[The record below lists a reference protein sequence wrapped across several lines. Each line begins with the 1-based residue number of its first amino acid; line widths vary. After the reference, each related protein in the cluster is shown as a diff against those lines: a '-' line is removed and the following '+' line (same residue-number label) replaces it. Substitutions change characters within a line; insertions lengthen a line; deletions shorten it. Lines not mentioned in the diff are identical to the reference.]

1 MSDIKSITD
10 KYRVVLASKS
20 PRRQA
25 LLKEI
30 VPEFSIML
38 RDTAETYPP
47 TLVGAQIVEHLAGLK
62 AAAFEGELADDQLII
77 TADTIVWLDGSVLG
91 KPKGRSEA
99 IDMLQRLSGRKHT
112 VYTGVCLKTTQKT
125 NVFSVAT
132 DVFFRQ
138 LDQSEITYYVDTY
151 KPFDKAGS
159 YGIQEWIGYVGVERI
174 EGSYFNVMGL
184 PVQRLYQELKKF

>member
-1 MSDIKSITD
+1 MDFITD
-10 KYRVVLASKS
+10 RYNVVLASKS

-30 VPEFSIML
+30 VPDFSVQL
-38 RDTAETYPP
+38 RDTAETYPS
-47 TLVGAQIVEHLAGLK
+47 TLKGAQIVEHLANLK
-62 AAAFEGELADDQLII
+62 ASAFDGEMADNQLLI
-77 TADTIVWLDGSVLG
+77 TADTIVWIDDMVLG
-91 KPKGRSEA
+91 KPKDRIGA
-99 IDMLQRLSGRKHT
+99 IAMLRQLSGRKHT
-112 VYTGVCLKTTQKT
+112 VFTGVCLKTNQKKS
-125 NVFSVAT
+125 VFSVAT
-132 DVFFRQ
+132 DVFFRP
-138 LDQSEITYYVDTY
+138 LDDSEITYYVDTF

>member
-1 MSDIKSITD
+1 MDFITD
-10 KYRVVLASKS
+10 RYKVVLASKS

-30 VPEFSIML
+30 VPDFSVQL
-38 RDTAETYPP
+38 YDTAETYPS
-47 TLVGAQIVEHLAGLK
+47 TLKGAQIVEHLANLK
-62 AAAFEGELADDQLII
+62 ASAFDGELADNQLLI
-77 TADTIVWLDGSVLG
+77 TADTIVWIDDMVLG
-91 KPKGRSEA
+91 KPKDRSGA
-99 IDMLQRLSGRKHT
+99 IAMLRQLSGRKHT
-112 VYTGVCLKTTQKT
+112 VFTGVCLKTNQKKS
-125 NVFSVAT
+125 VFSVAT
-132 DVFFRQ
+132 DVFFRP
-138 LDQSEITYYVDTY
+138 LDDSEITYYVDTF

>member
-10 KYRVVLASKS
+10 RYRVVLASKS

-62 AAAFEGELADDQLII
+62 ASAFDSELADDQLLI

-91 KPKGRSEA
+91 KPQYRSEA

>member
-1 MSDIKSITD
+1 MNFITD
-10 KYRVVLASKS
+10 KYEVVLASKS

-30 VPEFSIML
+30 VPEFSVQL
-38 RDTAETYPP
+38 RNTAETYPP
-47 TLVGAQIVEHLAGLK
+47 TLKGAQIVEHLAKLK
-62 AAAFEGELADDQLII
+62 ASAFEGELADSQLLI
-77 TADTIVWLDGSVLG
+77 TADTIVWIGDMVLG
-91 KPKGRSEA
+91 KPKDRSGA
-99 IDMLQRLSGRKHT
+99 IAMLRQLSGRKHT
-112 VYTGVCLKTTQKT
+112 VFTGVCLKTNQKEQ
-125 NVFSVAT
+125 VFSVAT

-138 LDQSEITYYVDTY
+138 LSDDEIIYYVDNY
-151 KPFDKAGS
+151 QPFDKAGS

>member
-1 MSDIKSITD
+1 MDFITD
-10 KYRVVLASKS
+10 RYKVVLASKS

-30 VPEFSIML
+30 VPDFSVQL

-47 TLVGAQIVEHLAGLK
+47 TLKGAQIVEHLANLK
-62 AAAFEGELADDQLII
+62 ASAFDGELADNQLLI
-77 TADTIVWLDGSVLG
+77 TADTIVWIDDMVLG
-91 KPKGRSEA
+91 KPKDRSGA
-99 IDMLQRLSGRKHT
+99 IAMIRQLSGRKHI
-112 VYTGVCLKTTQKT
+112 VFTGVCLKTNQKKS
-125 NVFSVAT
+125 VFSVAT
-132 DVFFRQ
+132 DVFFRP
-138 LDQSEITYYVDTY
+138 LDDSEITYYVDTF

>member
-1 MSDIKSITD
+1 M
-10 KYRVVLASKS
+10 ASKS

-30 VPEFSIML
+30 VPDFSVQL
-38 RDTAETYPP
+38 RDTAETYPS
-47 TLVGAQIVEHLAGLK
+47 TLKGAQIVEHLANLK
-62 AAAFEGELADDQLII
+62 ASAFDGELADNQLLI
-77 TADTIVWLDGSVLG
+77 TADTIVWIDDMVLG
-91 KPKGRSEA
+91 KPKDRSGA
-99 IDMLQRLSGRKHT
+99 IAMLRQLSGRKHT
-112 VYTGVCLKTTQKT
+112 VFTGVCLKTNQKK

-132 DVFFRQ
+132 DVFFRP
-138 LDQSEITYYVDTY
+138 LDDSEITYYVDTF

>member
-1 MSDIKSITD
+1 MDFITD
-10 KYRVVLASKS
+10 RYKVVLASKS

-38 RDTAETYPP
+38 RDTAETYPS
-47 TLVGAQIVEHLAGLK
+47 TLKGAQIVEHLANLK
-62 AAAFEGELADDQLII
+62 ASAFDGELADNQLLI
-77 TADTIVWLDGSVLG
+77 TADTIVWIDDMVLG
-91 KPKGRSEA
+91 KPKDRSGA
-99 IDMLQRLSGRKHT
+99 IAMLRQLSGHKHT
-112 VYTGVCLKTTQKT
+112 VFTGVCLKTNQKKS
-125 NVFSVAT
+125 VFSVAT
-132 DVFFRQ
+132 DVFFRP
-138 LDQSEITYYVDTY
+138 LDDSEITYYVDTF

>member
-1 MSDIKSITD
+1 MADIKFITD
-10 KYRVVLASKS
+10 RYKVVLASKS

-47 TLVGAQIVEHLAGLK
+47 TLAGGQIVEHLAMLK
-62 AAAFEGELADDQLII
+62 ASAFDGELDDNQLLI
-77 TADTIVWLDGSVLG
+77 TADTIVWIDNMVLG
-91 KPKGRSEA
+91 KPKDRNEA
-99 IDMLQRLSGRKHT
+99 IDMLKRLSGRRHT
-112 VYTGVCLKTTQKT
+112 VYTGVCVKTTNKT
-125 NVFSVAT
+125 KVFNVAT

-138 LDQSEITYYVDTY
+138 LDDSEIAYYVDNY

-159 YGIQEWIGYVGVERI
+159 YGVQEWIGYVGVERI

-184 PVQRLYQELKKF
+184 PVKRLYQELKEF

>member
-1 MSDIKSITD
+1 MNFITD
-10 KYRVVLASKS
+10 KYEVVLASKS

-30 VPEFSIML
+30 VPEFSVQL
-38 RDTAETYPP
+38 RNTAETYPP
-47 TLVGAQIVEHLAGLK
+47 SLKGAQIVEHLAKLK
-62 AAAFEGELADDQLII
+62 ASAFEGELADSQLLI
-77 TADTIVWLDGSVLG
+77 TADTIVWIGDMVLG
-91 KPKGRSEA
+91 KPKDRSGA
-99 IDMLQRLSGRKHT
+99 IAMLRQLSGRKHT
-112 VYTGVCLKTTQKT
+112 VFTGVCLKTNQKEQ
-125 NVFSVAT
+125 VFSVAT

-138 LDQSEITYYVDTY
+138 LSDDEIIYYVDNY
-151 KPFDKAGS
+151 QPFDKAGS

>member
-1 MSDIKSITD
+1 MNFITD
-10 KYRVVLASKS
+10 KYEVVLASKS

-30 VPEFSIML
+30 VPEFSVQL
-38 RDTAETYPP
+38 RNTAETYPP
-47 TLVGAQIVEHLAGLK
+47 SLKGAQIVEHLAKLK
-62 AAAFEGELADDQLII
+62 ASAFEGELADSQLLI
-77 TADTIVWLDGSVLG
+77 TADTIVWIDDMVLG
-91 KPKGRSEA
+91 KPKDRSGA
-99 IDMLQRLSGRKHT
+99 IAMLRQLSGRKHT
-112 VYTGVCLKTTQKT
+112 VFTGVCLKTNQKEQ
-125 NVFSVAT
+125 VFSVAT

-138 LDQSEITYYVDTY
+138 LGDDEITYYVDNY